1 MKKFKRITIDPQ
13 KMGGV
18 PCVRHLR
25 MPVSTVLAMLADKKT
40 QEDVLKEHPELEIE
54 DINEVLLYASELLR
68 FREIPLA
75 VQ

>member
-18 PCVRHLR
+18 PCVRDLR
-25 MPVSTVLAMLADKKT
+25 MPVSSVLAMLADKKT
-40 QEDVLKEHPELEIE
+40 REDILKEHPELEIE